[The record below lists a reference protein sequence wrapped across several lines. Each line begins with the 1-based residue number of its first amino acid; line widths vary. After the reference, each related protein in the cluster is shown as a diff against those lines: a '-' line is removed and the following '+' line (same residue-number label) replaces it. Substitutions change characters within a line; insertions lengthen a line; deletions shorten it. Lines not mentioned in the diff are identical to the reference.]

1 MENGV
6 KQRVI
11 DLAEIKCDSLSAF
24 TKAINVGQSTMSE
37 YINRGKKPSG
47 VIITAILKQ
56 FPDVSAEWLLRGEG
70 DLHKKTEELPPVDVT
85 SEESINHSAEI
96 AQLTKKINQLIDERN
111 ALNKKVEMQEE
122 VIDRLSKENIAL
134 AAQRDMAKDLLREY
148 MMNEPAQKVG

>member
-70 DLHKKTEELPPVDVT
+70 DLHKKTDELPFVNVN
-85 SEESINHSAEI
+85 SEESIQNSAEI
-96 AQLTKKINQLIDERN
+96 ARLVRDKNELIDEVESLKN
-111 ALNKKVEMQEE
+111 A
-122 VIDRLSKENIAL
+122 ISRLEDIVDSLKRDNIML
-134 AAQRDMAKDLLREY
+134 EAQRDMAKDLLREY
-148 MMNEPAQKVG
+148 MMNEPTQKAG

>member
-1 MENGV
+1 MESGV

-70 DLHKKTEELPPVDVT
+70 DVYKKVEELPFVDVN
-85 SEESINHSAEI
+85 SEDAIQNSAELAKMTRKYNELVEYSDAQAEKI
-96 AQLTKKINQLIDERN
+96 TKLEDLVKEMEDELKRYKAQLDFAADMLRSQML
-111 ALNKKVEMQEE
+111 QEQ
-122 VIDRLSKENIAL
+122 V
-134 AAQRDMAKDLLREY
+134 
-148 MMNEPAQKVG
+148 QKVG

>member
-11 DLAEIKCDSLSAF
+11 DLAEIKCESISAF

-47 VIITAILKQ
+47 VIIAAILKQ

-70 DLHKKTEELPPVDVT
+70 DVYKKVDELPFVDVN
-85 SEESINHSAEI
+85 SEESIQNSAEMAKI
-96 AQLTKKINQLIDERN
+96 TRKYNELVEYSDMQADKIAKLESLVKEQEEELKRYKAQLDF
-111 ALNKKVEMQEE
+111 
-122 VIDRLSKENIAL
+122 
-134 AAQRDMAKDLLREY
+134 AADMLRSQ
-148 MMNEPAQKVG
+148 MLQDQSLKVG